1 MKFDESGPDSGLP
14 ISFPGLTH
22 GGEVG
27 SLVSAARHQTRI
39 SAPGQFA
46 ASNRRPLEDVM
57 AANRPVGR
65 AVARSYAR
73 AVDGDAKDDAVSFGS
88 SADYRSKTDHQVDTA
103 ICRHF
108 FLSIALSFLQF

>member
-1 MKFDESGPDSGLP
+1 VKFDESGPDSGLP
-14 ISFPGLTH
+14 ISFSGLTH
-22 GGEVG
+22 GGEV
-27 SLVSAARHQTRI
+27 AAGHQTRI